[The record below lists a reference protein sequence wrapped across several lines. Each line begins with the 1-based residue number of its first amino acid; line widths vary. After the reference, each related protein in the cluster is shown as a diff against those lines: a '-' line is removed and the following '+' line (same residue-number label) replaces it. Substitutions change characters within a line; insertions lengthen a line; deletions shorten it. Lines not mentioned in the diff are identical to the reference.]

1 MSAHRL
7 VFSDFGFRPSFGLRV
22 SAFGFWPSD
31 FGLALTS
38 ATGSSESGTAFGP
51 SEETA
56 VHRSR
61 LDNPIGGLYG
71 SAMSDLGFIRV
82 KGIALAVA
90 DLDRAN
96 RFYGETLALPPD
108 TIRNMKSAYL
118 IGDAIVM
125 LKPQQEWY
133 AKPTAELNPRMT
145 VETKDAFATELA
157 LKERGVTVSDP
168 VTLYDGTPIG
178 AFLDSEGN
186 KIWFCSVSGK
196 RGKL

>member
-1 MSAHRL
+1 MS
-7 VFSDFGFRPSFGLRV
+7 
-22 SAFGFWPSD
+22 
-31 FGLALTS
+31 T
-38 ATGSSESGTAFGP
+38 
-51 SEETA
+51 
-56 VHRSR
+56 
-61 LDNPIGGLYG
+61 
-71 SAMSDLGFIRV
+71 LGFVRV
-82 KGIALAVA
+82 KGIALAVT

-125 LKPQQEWY
+125 LKTQEECH
-133 AKPTAELNPRMT
+133 AKPTEQLNPRIT
-145 VETKDAFATELA
+145 VETQDAFATEKA

-168 VTLYDGTPIG
+168 VTLYNGTPVG

-196 RGKL
+196 SGIN

>member
-1 MSAHRL
+1 
-7 VFSDFGFRPSFGLRV
+7 
-22 SAFGFWPSD
+22 
-31 FGLALTS
+31 
-38 ATGSSESGTAFGP
+38 
-51 SEETA
+51 
-56 VHRSR
+56 
-61 LDNPIGGLYG
+61 
-71 SAMSDLGFIRV
+71 MSDLGFIRV
-82 KGIALAVA
+82 KGIALAVN

-96 RFYGETLALPPD
+96 RFYGETLGLPPD

-125 LKPQQEWY
+125 LKAQEEWY
-133 AKPTAELNPRMT
+133 AKPTDELNPRIT
-145 VETKDAFATELA
+145 VETQDAFATELA

-196 RGKL
+196 SGKA

>member
-1 MSAHRL
+1 M
-7 VFSDFGFRPSFGLRV
+7 
-22 SAFGFWPSD
+22 
-31 FGLALTS
+31 
-38 ATGSSESGTAFGP
+38 
-51 SEETA
+51 
-56 VHRSR
+56 
-61 LDNPIGGLYG
+61 
-71 SAMSDLGFIRV
+71 

-125 LKPQQEWY
+125 LKSPQEFY
-133 AKPTAELNPRMT
+133 GKPTAELNPRIT
-145 VETKDAFATELA
+145 VETQDAFATEA
-157 LKERGVTVSDP
+157 TLKERGVTISDP

-186 KIWFCSVSGK
+186 KIWFCSVSTK
-196 RGKL
+196 RGK